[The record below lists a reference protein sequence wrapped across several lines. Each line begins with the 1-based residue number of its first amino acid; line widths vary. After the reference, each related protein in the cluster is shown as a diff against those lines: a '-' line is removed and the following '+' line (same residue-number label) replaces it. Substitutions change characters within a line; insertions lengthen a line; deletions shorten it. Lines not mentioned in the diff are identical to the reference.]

1 MFKSVL
7 STYITS
13 NMGSRGWKLKDMS
26 RESGLSDS
34 TLNSYIL
41 QKVSSP
47 SEENLLRIAAA
58 FGDPPEVIYKMRRES
73 MDVTSAEEKLLAAA
87 DDQARMEKFTEIVKS
102 SMLAIMQEYLTAT
115 SAQQT
120 EIMAHADKRVEEE
133 RTRASDLNAKVLA
146 QCQEEVERSRIHN
159 SEIMALKDALLAAS
173 EKENKDVR
181 KYLRTVIRNLAIA
194 LVAVSALA
202 VVGIVSLGIY
212 VINAVGI

>member
-1 MFKSVL
+1 
-7 STYITS
+7 
-13 NMGSRGWKLKDMS
+13 MGSRGWKLKDMS

-115 SAQQT
+115 SSQQT
-120 EIMAHADKRVEEE
+120 EIMSHADKRVEEE

-146 QCQEEVERSRIHN
+146 QCQEEIERNRIHN

-194 LVAVSALA
+194 LVAVSVLA

-212 VINAVGI
+212 VINAVGA

>member
-133 RTRASDLNAKVLA
+133 RARASDLNAKVLT

-159 SEIMALKDALLAAS
+159 AEIMALKDALLAAS
-173 EKENKDVR
+173 ERENKEVR

-194 LVAVSALA
+194 LVAVSVLA
-202 VVGIVSLGIY
+202 VVGIIALGAY
-212 VINAVGI
+212 VLHVYPH

>member
-7 STYITS
+7 SAYITS

-115 SAQQT
+115 ASQQT
-120 EIMAHADKRVEEE
+120 EIMSHADKRVEEE

-146 QCQEEVERSRIHN
+146 QCQEEIERSRIHN

>member
-181 KYLRTVIRNLAIA
+181 KYLRTVIRNLAIS